1 MRKILFAMGIACLLT
16 LIAPAQEVPR
26 NEVFGGYSYVRTGT
40 ASQVNAFN
48 NNGGLADLQYN
59 FNEYI
64 SGIAE
69 LGGYHAGNISIRGP
83 ELSSV
88 DQTYFSYQFGPR
100 FSVNKTGRYAPFV
113 HFLVGGVHESRSFAV
128 PTKFIPAGA
137 PIPRGVTVEPGSEV
151 TRFGTTQNAY
161 AMTVGGGF
169 DIRVSRDVAI
179 RPFQLDY
186 LPTHFSPFNIPGLS
200 SIGVNNDTRW
210 QQNLRFSVGVT
221 VRFGENVGPTSR

>member
-64 SGIAE
+64 SVIAE

-88 DQTYFSYQFGPR
+88 DQTYFSSMSNILCLHRIHSRKGNASGHNEETNGGPC
-100 FSVNKTGRYAPFV
+100 TY
-113 HFLVGGVHESRSFAV
+113 LSR
-128 PTKFIPAGA
+128 
-137 PIPRGVTVEPGSEV
+137 PI
-151 TRFGTTQNAY
+151 
-161 AMTVGGGF
+161 
-169 DIRVSRDVAI
+169 
-179 RPFQLDY
+179 
-186 LPTHFSPFNIPGLS
+186 
-200 SIGVNNDTRW
+200 
-210 QQNLRFSVGVT
+210 
-221 VRFGENVGPTSR
+221 